1 MLQTD
6 QNPEPATEVATR
18 ERAEKISI
26 SVQRTLLR
34 RIDAR
39 ANHLGIN
46 RSQLFSIAAS
56 MFVDGEMG
64 EPHHS
69 DIEAA
74 LLSRIDAH
82 AENLGIGRRDL
93 LAMAANMFI
102 DGLLTRQDD
111 DRGTRTD

>member
-1 MLQTD
+1 
-6 QNPEPATEVATR
+6 
-18 ERAEKISI
+18 
-26 SVQRTLLR
+26 
-34 RIDAR
+34 
-39 ANHLGIN
+39 
-46 RSQLFSIAAS
+46 